1 MERQS
6 SFGSQGSGK
15 SSATKLIQEAEK
27 HGKSVENQ
35 NSNNGFTTALFGVLF
50 TLAKEKYSDSWKV
63 AILTVIVDFLLIL
76 AIMFNLEYPWAVDP
90 HNGIFKFFYML
101 EIHKPLST
109 AGYKFYVIVF
119 YLLSAMLY
127 VSVAICVWVAWCF
140 KNDSFPYLWPI
151 KFVRVVASLFFG
163 MLYIAALNIFL
174 VIIECAPEHGVWV
187 QHIWHKECLAMPH
200 LVHSIFSILSCLIFA
215 VAALL
220 LVIADHELQPM
231 SRSLLAA
238 PHSMTELK
246 AQLAKTVITVVD
258 VLLWDFPRVQGV
270 VFALCT
276 GATLYFHLKQLP
288 YYTSWMNS
296 FRLCFFAVHAW
307 VGLHLGVL
315 VFVVKSHKVKKGSL
329 GFIQW
334 ETENYETAKIITNS
348 MLYGLPVV
356 FFGAGLLGAIR
367 LYYFFRVALKFQ
379 IMQQQPNMYSKR
391 VHRFSDDKEVEVCSR
406 IARVWDEDGNLD
418 QQCLDLAETILR
430 AGIQQFPK
438 SPYLH
443 IVYANLLIEC
453 RQQLQSGWTQL
464 EEARRMPLNLSY
476 RFSIFTRE
484 QEHKQKAAVSSSGES
499 AADLVSYVEFQR
511 NYRLI
516 QSYHKA
522 ALLAMR
528 EFWRLLLYDAVNM
541 NSLTSA
547 FRKIEQME
555 RLADKTY
562 KMVLERYPKAVKLLR
577 SYALFLETVK
587 NDPWTAA
594 QFYTEAEKQ
603 EEALENAEHDLAG
616 EEGLTI
622 RNSAIVTINAMG
634 IIQMANKHAIKMLG
648 YSKGEL
654 EGKNVSCL
662 MPQPFSA
669 RHNTYLRNYITTG
682 KAKILDELREVV
694 ALHRDR
700 YVFPIKIL
708 VSKSQGNGADAIFM
722 GLLKEVEADPN
733 QIKAWLMPN
742 GVTLCADLSFTDYAG
757 WAPNDLIGKPFNS
770 IAADPPAVDKLL
782 EKAMKATAE
791 DLADGYLQADIMLTH
806 KFAEDVP
813 VTLRV
818 ELGGT
823 ADQRLLVLNMA
834 RAGEVVP
841 TMVLDHHGRVLF
853 ANQALCSLLGTK
865 PKDMR
870 GRDLGTLMP
879 QPFGYLHHRWIKDA
893 EMAVST
899 KPPPSSC
906 RAGAVHSLVSSNGV
920 HVPVRMIITSREL
933 PGGVHVNIVRATR
946 VTLDEALDEQRVNI
960 TTDQHGHIIS
970 VSSASHHNPHSSV
983 AGAPPSIAPS
993 AAVPLLGEMVDG
1005 SPRPQIFG
1013 YPPENLVGRKLYE
1026 AVDIFQEW
1034 HGQGHSVMHAV
1045 KALAQ
1050 HSSARPGS
1058 AWRVGVLPHYL
1069 SLEMEKAAQKL
1080 DNCADGED
1088 QTEEKRLSA
1097 SGMRTDRQL
1106 SHRRSMRRNA
1116 TLLRTSLPRWRAAI
1130 MQVMGPEHT
1139 ATGTHYTVKLWRPEL
1154 LSGVLE
1160 LNEKMVVVKADS
1172 AAGLIFGVPS
1182 YTMSQQPL
1190 WRFLKLGAPGSTSL
1204 HKTSAVSAPGANGL
1218 EVRVSASNNAVAAG
1232 DGDSAQPAPLITK
1245 ESLMGNHHVKGGMKG
1260 GKLAHKTGP
1269 RRIFEARHA
1278 DGMPLQIS
1286 FQVAMKNGT
1295 SATRLIAAIKPLNLI
1310 KGNIAVL
1317 YTAMRGED
1325 LDHYTIE
1332 DVGSRSLHRVRTHAS
1347 QRQALASAASK
1358 DFAAAAAAAS
1368 GGGNATAL
1376 PRRQGTGKID
1386 GGGGAATATAFMETA
1401 AAAITTAAV
1410 DTPAPLLK
1418 VQSVLSARATG
1429 VAPGLSSARTL
1440 ETSAGAGSL
1449 GMRSEDLKGVVKAA
1463 LDDAGGNSSSKVDPL
1478 VIASTDSNILATA
1491 RNIDLKFG
1499 AVTTPRQG
1507 SGTGKD
1513 VTAVVTGA
1521 DEKAADCPGTPERDG
1536 KEGQGAK
1543 VLGSVSGSDTN
1554 GRPVS
1559 DDSAMLHAHQQQEQ
1573 DKAPQPQE
1581 TEQTQE
1587 EAMEGLDRKQQPKQE
1602 ADQEGEKPKRRS
1614 GELQQGSEGGR
1625 QLHPHSHHHHH
1636 MLGPHLSRKFQTRD
1650 WDHVLHVDPEE
1661 VPIPHDVDYDI
1672 EHHWGDEKDM
1682 TVSSSSSSY
1691 DDDGSD
1697 SESDHH
1703 VGKNTEGAADKM
1715 TREEALQ
1722 RKKTM
1727 AAMEPS
1733 ERVQYVKGVRR
1744 VKEWLASGYFFDR
1757 RDAEPVDSEVHRGIS
1772 ASNMDPWRAS
1782 ASRQPSRVL
1791 EEEDAGGRAPLS
1803 PRTGLHRKHSG
1814 GGATGS
1820 GAPAAA
1826 AAPGPQDDALDPD
1839 DQLMTLD
1846 ELAAEVEQQDEK
1858 SDEDDMRDRDGD
1870 GDGNKQIDDGGAGRD
1885 RGHHGKHAWDED
1897 SRRGNGAHSRAATV
1911 GGSKARGHHK
1921 GGGGGGGI
1929 RDDVSSVTGHSAV
1942 DSSGMS
1948 RGKRLKRLLKLLSGQ
1963 KVSRG
1968 VSRLRMHVL
1977 VVIGSMMLVHTLCF
1991 ILVIIYINK
2000 QKLFITEISA
2010 AGEAIDRT
2018 FYTAMYTRAIEA
2030 ATRSAGFSSDN
2041 IASLEARLTIDVD
2054 RLEYLHQGLY
2064 LGFSNLRRSSSSR
2077 LNNLWDLK
2085 QWNVTEYQDT
2095 KVPTTS
2101 YILMTLW
2108 NLGNDFISAVR
2119 EVAFYAAAKK
2129 LLIQTGIQSTTTTLT
2144 SNINA
2149 TLGSSPPPSVS
2160 VTTNVT
2166 LSTNRFWLFVR
2177 DNAGESLYTGYLRVL
2192 DTLLLL
2198 AQDNIS
2204 MLKVVII
2211 ALLLVEGCL
2220 VCFAAVGYV
2229 FWLLWKATR
2238 ARAALFTVFLVIPQ
2252 GQLRALASRH
2262 ITTAQSD
2269 DDSDDE
2275 EAAKAKQEAAERGG
2289 DGTGSVGG
2297 DDQASDGASV
2307 LSGGPASG
2315 RGARRSFTMA
2325 ENPRASNS
2333 GSVTGANRK
2342 GITFKEEPKKKAQ
2355 ASKQSETVFERIRHA
2370 MSGEVTVPA
2379 VEKTGRTRR
2388 FFTKKRLTHTTSD
2401 IKHLAWPFFAWG
2413 IIIVVIYLVSYLQ
2426 FAGVEESLV
2435 NLKMFE
2441 RSTAQASRTM
2451 YYINELALEP
2461 NTTRQAL
2468 LQPVVASE
2476 ASWLDTVYSTTL
2488 YGGRTLVDSEK
2499 AGAHDNNMGS
2509 LFATAHHAQLLFS
2522 STGCLRDPD
2531 LACLS
2536 ENDQFYEVTRHAI
2549 DPMMRRLI
2557 QEATLLS
2564 LDDLADINHTSSRWQ
2579 YMWTVAQQDLHDGV
2593 ETLVDSYRSDALA
2606 AFKAQGTLHTV
2617 VFAIAW
2623 VLWALYLWLLL
2634 KPYLQISS
2642 TETKRVAEMLSQ
2654 LPSELDVE
2662 GMVEESWLV
2671 VADTQLDRSGASA
2684 AKVEGKRLSVAN
2696 MAISV
2701 FAAVRLA
2708 SSNAARK
2715 FSGGGAA
2722 SGGAQG
2728 LLKAAA
2734 VGDGSDDAGGSQK
2747 MEERKDS
2754 IASDGS
2760 QSLFGNKLKAAL
2772 KGVGA
2777 KGLDIGEDEDGGG
2790 SKASC
2795 SGNGQDLKAG
2805 SKGRLGSG
2813 GLTDAPQ
2820 VTIQG
2825 SSLFGPPS
2833 VRPMPG
2839 RGSKVSPEDSAR
2851 EPSRPGSGGGGGGG
2865 SASISRA
2872 DAKAPRAPG
2881 SGRRSNRVVPLGNSS
2896 SGQWVLPETSG
2907 SAAAAVADAV
2917 ERPKSSLLALNVS
2930 TALQTVTKGG
2940 NDHAG
2945 ASGAAGSDSK
2955 PASPYH
2961 FNRVMIVRNNNT
2973 QYWSEDQPWQPAA
2986 APRWASGEGAS
2997 AYSPMEPPRTRG
3009 GSTSGSGSFAMASP
3023 VVASLA
3029 AAAAGSAVAAN
3040 QALLPGEV
3048 DDPQVA
3054 AARVASLVG
3063 SRVGS
3068 IHRTPPSTPPPPLLT
3083 AAADRTS
3090 GGLLQDS
3097 LSAVLNRPI
3106 SPIVVPMTIEPPGGS
3121 RVGSPMAASPMRLAG
3136 AQDSRA
3142 GFTSISHLSPGTA
3155 LAAAASAPGSPI
3167 GTPKSGTISLI
3178 PSPSL
3183 YRGSTDNGSRPAS
3196 RLAGP
3201 AAKIDLPAPPVFNRS
3216 GSGSHATPICTSS
3229 TSLSKVAS
3237 LNAAAAVAATATT
3250 MLTDVAIEEV
3260 TGEMVAGGNH
3270 VQSRPRTASAGGGS
3284 RSGSARPS
3292 LDTVALIPTSTLERH
3307 AAIASNGPAERP
3319 DLRPATGG
3327 TDSTKVALS
3336 PALERVDSPGSPSLP
3351 LIALQEPPS

>member
-15 SSATKLIQEAEK
+15 SSATKLIKEAEK
-27 HGKSVENQ
+27 HGQSVENQ
-35 NSNNGFTTALFGVLF
+35 NANNGFTTALFGVLF

-90 HNGIFKFFYML
+90 HSGIFKFFYML

-174 VIIECAPEHGVWV
+174 VVIECAPEHGVWV

-200 LVHSIFSILSCLIFA
+200 LVHSIFSILSCLTFA

-307 VGLHLGVL
+307 VGLHLSVL
-315 VFVVKSHKVKKGSL
+315 VFLVKSHKVKKGSL

-334 ETENYETAKIITNS
+334 EAENYETAQIITNS

-391 VHRFSDDKEVEVCSR
+391 VYRFSDDKEVEVCSR

-418 QQCLDLAETILR
+418 QQCLDLAEVILR

-547 FRKIEQME
+547 FRKIDQME

-594 QFYTEAEKQ
+594 QFYTEAEKL
-603 EEALENAEHDLAG
+603 EEALENAEHDLGG

-669 RHNTYLRNYITTG
+669 RHNTYLRNYVTTG

-733 QIKAWLMPN
+733 QVKAWLMPN
-742 GVTLCADLSFTDYAG
+742 GVTLCADMSFTDYAG
-757 WAPNDLIGKPFNS
+757 WAPNDLIGKPFNL
-770 IAADPPAVDKLL
+770 IAADPPAVDRLL

-791 DLADGYLQADIMLTH
+791 DLADGYLQADILLTH

-813 VTLRV
+813 VTLRI

-823 ADQRLLVLNMA
+823 ADQRLLVLNMT
-834 RAGEVVP
+834 RMGEVVP

-870 GRDLGTLMP
+870 GRDLGSLIP

-893 EMAVST
+893 EMSVSNR
-899 KPPPSSC
+899 PPPFSC

-920 HVPVRMIITSREL
+920 HVPVRMVITSREL

-946 VTLDEALDEQRVNI
+946 VTLDEALDEQRINI

-983 AGAPPSIAPS
+983 AGAPPTIAPS
-993 AAVPLLGEMVDG
+993 ASVPLLGEMID
-1005 SPRPQIFG
+1005 SSSRPQVFG
-1013 YPPENLVGRKLYE
+1013 YPPENLVGRKLYD

-1058 AWRVGVLPHYL
+1058 AWRVGVLPQYL

-1080 DNCADGED
+1080 GNGADGED
-1088 QTEEKRLSA
+1088 QTDEKRA
-1097 SGMRTDRQL
+1097 SVPGMRADRQL

-1116 TLLRTSLPRWRAAI
+1116 TLLRTSLPKWRAAI

-1190 WRFLKLGAPGSTSL
+1190 SRFLKLGP
-1204 HKTSAVSAPGANGL
+1204 PGANSVRKNSTASTPGASGP
-1218 EVRVSASNNAVAAG
+1218 EVRITASNDAVAAG
-1232 DGDSAQPAPLITK
+1232 DGGATQPAPLITR
-1245 ESLMGNHHVKGGMKG
+1245 ESLMGNHHIKGGMKG

-1286 FQVAMKNGT
+1286 FQVALKNGT
-1295 SATRLIAAIKPLNLI
+1295 SATRLVAAIKPLNLI

-1317 YTAMRGED
+1317 YTAMHGED

-1332 DVGSRSLHRVRTHAS
+1332 DAASRSLHRIRTQTS

-1358 DFAAAAAAAS
+1358 DFAGAAAFA
-1368 GGGNATAL
+1368 GGGNATAP
-1376 PRRQGTGKID
+1376 PRRQGTSRID
-1386 GGGGAATATAFMETA
+1386 GGAGAATATASSEPIAPA
-1401 AAAITTAAV
+1401 AA
-1410 DTPAPLLK
+1410 DAPKPLSK

-1429 VAPGLSSARTL
+1429 VAPGMSSARTL
-1440 ETSAGAGSL
+1440 ETTVGAGSL
-1449 GMRSEDLKGVVKAA
+1449 AIRSEDLKGAVKAA
-1463 LDDAGGNSSSKVDPL
+1463 LDDAGDNAALKGRPVDA
-1478 VIASTDSNILATA
+1478 VVTASTDSNILATA
-1491 RNIDLKFG
+1491 RNVELKFG
-1499 AVTTPRQG
+1499 AATTPRAG
-1507 SGTGKD
+1507 SDTRKDGT
-1513 VTAVVTGA
+1513 ALVTGA
-1521 DEKAADCPGTPERDG
+1521 NEKATDCPGTPERDG

-1543 VLGSVSGSDTN
+1543 VSGSVSGSDVN
-1554 GRPVS
+1554 GRPES
-1559 DDSAMLHAHQQQEQ
+1559 DGSAILSARQVQQKQQQE
-1573 DKAPQPQE
+1573 KVPQPQE
-1581 TEQTQE
+1581 SKQAQE
-1587 EAMEGLDRKQQPKQE
+1587 AAEGLERQQQPEQE
-1602 ADQEGEKPKRRS
+1602 ADQEGEKPKRYF
-1614 GELQQGSEGGR
+1614 GEMQQGSEGGR
-1625 QLHPHSHHHHH
+1625 QLHPHSHHHRH
-1636 MLGPHLSRKFQTRD
+1636 MLGRHLSRKFQTRE
-1650 WDHVLHVDPEE
+1650 WDHVLHVDPED

-1703 VGKNTEGAADKM
+1703 VGKNTDGAADKM

-1744 VKEWLASGYFFDR
+1744 VKQWLASGYFFDQQ
-1757 RDAEPVDSEVHRGIS
+1757 DAEPVDSEVHRRIS
-1772 ASNMDPWRAS
+1772 ALNMDPWCAS
-1782 ASRQPSRVL
+1782 VSRQPSKVL
-1791 EEEDAGGRAPLS
+1791 EEDAAGRGTLS
-1803 PRTGLHRKHSG
+1803 PRTGAHHKHMS

-1820 GAPAAA
+1820 SAPATA

-1846 ELAAEVEQQDEK
+1846 ELADEVEQQDEK
-1858 SDEDDMRDRDGD
+1858 SDEDDMGDRNGD
-1870 GDGNKQIDDGGAGRD
+1870 GDREVQGDEVRGGGDRD
-1885 RGHHGKHAWDED
+1885 HHSKNAWGED
-1897 SRRGNGAHSRAATV
+1897 SRRGHGAHSHAATA
-1911 GGSKARGHHK
+1911 GGSKAGRHNK
-1921 GGGGGGGI
+1921 GGGGGL

-1977 VVIGSMMLVHTLCF
+1977 VVIGLMLLVHTICF
-1991 ILVIIYINK
+1991 MLVIIFINK
-2000 QKLFITEISA
+2000 QKQFITEISA

-2030 ATRSAGFSSDN
+2030 ATRSAGFSSND
-2041 IASLEARLTIDVD
+2041 ITSLEARLTIDVD

-2064 LGFSNLRRSSSSR
+2064 LGFSKLRRSSSSR

-2095 KVPTTS
+2095 KVPTTN

-2108 NLGNDFISAVR
+2108 NLGNNFISAIR

-2129 LLIQTGIQSTTTTLT
+2129 LLLQTEIQSMTTTLT

-2149 TLGSSPPPSVS
+2149 TLGSSPPPSVA

-2211 ALLLVEGCL
+2211 ALLLVEGCF
-2220 VCFAAVGYV
+2220 VCFAAVGYM

-2238 ARAALFTVFLVIPQ
+2238 ARAALFTVFLLIPQ
-2252 GQLRALASRH
+2252 GQLKALASRH

-2275 EAAKAKQEAAERGG
+2275 EAAKANQEAAERGG
-2289 DGTGSVGG
+2289 DGVTANGGG

-2315 RGARRSFTMA
+2315 RGTRRSFTMA

-2333 GSVTGANRK
+2333 ESVTGANRK
-2342 GITFKEEPKKKAQ
+2342 GITFKKEPKHKAQ
-2355 ASKQSETVFERIRHA
+2355 ASKPSETVFARIRHA
-2370 MSGEVTVPA
+2370 MSGEVTEPA
-2379 VEKTGRTRR
+2379 LEKTGRTRR

-2413 IIIVVIYLVSYLQ
+2413 AIIAVIYLVSYLQ

-2451 YYINELALEP
+2451 YYVNELALES
-2461 NTTRQAL
+2461 NTTRKVL

-2476 ASWLDTVYSTTL
+2476 ASWLDAVYSTTL

-2499 AGAHDNNMGS
+2499 AGAHDHNTGS

-2522 STGCLRDPD
+2522 STTCLRDPE
-2531 LACLS
+2531 LACVS
-2536 ENDQFYEVTRHAI
+2536 ENDQFYEVSRHAI
-2549 DPMMRRLI
+2549 DPMMRRLM

-2579 YMWTVAQQDLHDGV
+2579 YMWTVAQQDLHDGL
-2593 ETLVDSYRSDALA
+2593 ETLVGSYRSDALA
-2606 AFKAQGTLHTV
+2606 AFKAQGTIHTV

-2671 VADTQLDRSGASA
+2671 VADTQLDRSGVSA
-2684 AKVEGKRLSVAN
+2684 TKVEGKRHSVADL
-2696 MAISV
+2696 AISV

-2708 SSNAARK
+2708 SSNAARR
-2715 FSGGGAA
+2715 FSVSSVA
-2722 SGGAQG
+2722 SGEARG

-2734 VGDGSDDAGGSQK
+2734 DGDCSDDAGRSPK
-2747 MEERKDS
+2747 ALARKDS
-2754 IASDGS
+2754 IGS
-2760 QSLFGNKLKAAL
+2760 NAGQSLFSDKLKAAL

-2777 KGLDIGEDEDGGG
+2777 KGLDIGNDEDGDG

-2795 SGNGQDLKAG
+2795 TASGKDLKAG
-2805 SKGRLGSG
+2805 IKG
-2813 GLTDAPQ
+2813 
-2820 VTIQG
+2820 
-2825 SSLFGPPS
+2825 
-2833 VRPMPG
+2833 
-2839 RGSKVSPEDSAR
+2839 
-2851 EPSRPGSGGGGGGG
+2851 
-2865 SASISRA
+2865 
-2872 DAKAPRAPG
+2872 
-2881 SGRRSNRVVPLGNSS
+2881 
-2896 SGQWVLPETSG
+2896 
-2907 SAAAAVADAV
+2907 
-2917 ERPKSSLLALNVS
+2917 
-2930 TALQTVTKGG
+2930 
-2940 NDHAG
+2940 
-2945 ASGAAGSDSK
+2945 
-2955 PASPYH
+2955 
-2961 FNRVMIVRNNNT
+2961 
-2973 QYWSEDQPWQPAA
+2973 
-2986 APRWASGEGAS
+2986 
-2997 AYSPMEPPRTRG
+2997 
-3009 GSTSGSGSFAMASP
+3009 
-3023 VVASLA
+3023 
-3029 AAAAGSAVAAN
+3029 
-3040 QALLPGEV
+3040 
-3048 DDPQVA
+3048 
-3054 AARVASLVG
+3054 
-3063 SRVGS
+3063 
-3068 IHRTPPSTPPPPLLT
+3068 
-3083 AAADRTS
+3083 
-3090 GGLLQDS
+3090 
-3097 LSAVLNRPI
+3097 
-3106 SPIVVPMTIEPPGGS
+3106 
-3121 RVGSPMAASPMRLAG
+3121 
-3136 AQDSRA
+3136 
-3142 GFTSISHLSPGTA
+3142 
-3155 LAAAASAPGSPI
+3155 
-3167 GTPKSGTISLI
+3167 
-3178 PSPSL
+3178 
-3183 YRGSTDNGSRPAS
+3183 
-3196 RLAGP
+3196 
-3201 AAKIDLPAPPVFNRS
+3201 
-3216 GSGSHATPICTSS
+3216 
-3229 TSLSKVAS
+3229 
-3237 LNAAAAVAATATT
+3237 
-3250 MLTDVAIEEV
+3250 
-3260 TGEMVAGGNH
+3260 
-3270 VQSRPRTASAGGGS
+3270 
-3284 RSGSARPS
+3284 
-3292 LDTVALIPTSTLERH
+3292 
-3307 AAIASNGPAERP
+3307 
-3319 DLRPATGG
+3319 
-3327 TDSTKVALS
+3327 
-3336 PALERVDSPGSPSLP
+3336 
-3351 LIALQEPPS
+3351 